1 MEFLS
6 EYGMFVAKVVTTVIA
21 IVVVISVVSASGG
34 RGRRG
39 GKRGTVRVS
48 KLNEHFEEL
57 RDSLRE
63 VVLDK
68 ESLKSLRKEE
78 KNRPKPI
85 KKRQKLFVR
94 NRPMNTQITV
104 QQRGATDGCMLSIS
118 REILLLT
125 PLFVCARK

>member
-1 MEFLS
+1 VEFLS

-39 GKRGTVRVS
+39 GKKGTVRVS

-78 KNRPKPI
+78 KKAG
-85 KKRQKLFVR
+85 
-94 NRPMNTQITV
+94 QI
-104 QQRGATDGCMLSIS
+104 R
-118 REILLLT
+118 
-125 PLFVCARK
+125 

>member
-6 EYGMFVAKVVTTVIA
+6 EYVMFVAKVVTTVIA

-34 RGRRG
+34 RGRGG
-39 GKRGTVRVS
+39 GKKGTVRVS

-78 KNRPKPI
+78 KKQAKADKKEAKAVRKKPADEA
-85 KKRQKLFVR
+85 LG
-94 NRPMNTQITV
+94 
-104 QQRGATDGCMLSIS
+104 QQLNSGQQQTG
-118 REILLLT
+118 
-125 PLFVCARK
+125 VCYQFQGKYCC

>member
-21 IVVVISVVSASGG
+21 IRVVISVVSASGG
-34 RGRRG
+34 RGRRA
-39 GKRGTVRVS
+39 GKKGTVRVS
-48 KLNEHFEEL
+48 KLNDHFEEL

-78 KNRPKPI
+78 KKQAKAN
-85 KKRQKLFVR
+85 KKEAK
-94 NRPMNTQITV
+94 
-104 QQRGATDGCMLSIS
+104 
-118 REILLLT
+118 
-125 PLFVCARK
+125 

>member
-34 RGRRG
+34 EAGEAA
-39 GKRGTVRVS
+39 KKDCS
-48 KLNEHFEEL
+48 CKQANEHFEEL

-78 KNRPKPI
+78 KKG
-85 KKRQKLFVR
+85 Q
-94 NRPMNTQITV
+94 
-104 QQRGATDGCMLSIS
+104 S
-118 REILLLT
+118 R
-125 PLFVCARK
+125 

>member
-21 IVVVISVVSASGG
+21 IMVVISVVSASGG
-34 RGRRG
+34 EAGQAA
-39 GKRGTVRVS
+39 KGTVRVS

-104 QQRGATDGCMLSIS
+104 QQRGATNGCMLSIS